1 MILYTCF
8 NTNQTMATI
17 AELLATS
24 LDELRRV
31 QKDSDF
37 MIIKSGELSPTHLKR
52 LVANSFLKPII
63 KGWYV
68 VTDPRTLSGDSTAWY
83 ASFWKFI
90 VRYATERYGNK
101 WCLSAEQS
109 LAIYSGSTTV
119 PLQVLIR
126 APKGN
131 NNAIELI
138 PPTSIFNLEAELP
151 SIIDNSNQY
160 RLNLYSLT
168 EAIIVATPTMYSNDP
183 LTMRTALAMV
193 RDVSTILKI
202 LVDTGQTVRAGR
214 VAGAFRNIGRSDFA
228 DEIMSTMKRIGYDV
242 RETDPFAEVVK
253 VDLSSSPYTIRLK
266 LMWQN
271 MREDIL
277 NNFSRAKYNLT
288 SKEFLKRMEAQYKLD
303 AYHSLSIEGYRVTDE
318 LINKVRSGAW
328 KPDENDADS
337 KNALAA
343 RGYWQAFQAVK
354 KSVSDILGGGNS
366 ADIAERDISM
376 WHSEMFMPCV
386 MVGLIKPSDLIG
398 YRSHQVYIRNSMHT
412 PLNPDAL
419 RDAMTTLF
427 ELLKEEPEASVR
439 AVLGHFV
446 FTYIHPYM
454 DGNGRIG
461 RFLMNTMLASDGY
474 GWLIIPV
481 EKREEYMTALEK
493 ASVEGNI
500 VPFVKFLSSI

>member
-1 MILYTCF
+1 
-8 NTNQTMATI
+8 
-17 AELLATS
+17 
-24 LDELRRV
+24 
-31 QKDSDF
+31 
-37 MIIKSGELSPTHLKR
+37 
-52 LVANSFLKPII
+52 
-63 KGWYV
+63 
-68 VTDPRTLSGDSTAWY
+68 
-83 ASFWKFI
+83 
-90 VRYATERYGNK
+90 
-101 WCLSAEQS
+101 
-109 LAIYSGSTTV
+109 
-119 PLQVLIR
+119 
-126 APKGN
+126 
-131 NNAIELI
+131 
-138 PPTSIFNLEAELP
+138 
-151 SIIDNSNQY
+151 
-160 RLNLYSLT
+160 
-168 EAIIVATPTMYSNDP
+168 
-183 LTMRTALAMV
+183 
-193 RDVSTILKI
+193 
-202 LVDTGQTVRAGR
+202 
-214 VAGAFRNIGRSDFA
+214 
-228 DEIMSTMKRIGYDV
+228 
-242 RETDPFAEVVK
+242 
-253 VDLSSSPYTIRLK
+253 
-266 LMWQN
+266 MWQN